1 MAMSLVL
8 MSDYSEVGV
17 NVADGNDG
25 NIPDSEDGYVP
36 GVDE

>member
-8 MSDYSEVGV
+8 MSYSEVGV